1 MKLMEN
7 SSGDQAKSGYLPL
20 IGAILLSALLVSVT
34 VGIFVEWT
42 INRIYVPVGNSLQ
55 LRYKG
60 PLVWTFGAK
69 MAKPGY
75 WSEEGEI
82 GIQREMRGPGRHFYC
97 PLWYERVMVEDV
109 EILPGQVGIVTCR
122 VGSPLPD
129 GQFLVDGKLGET
141 TQKGIL
147 RQALGPGRYRVNPYG
162 YTVKIVETITD
173 ESSGQHKY
181 SGWIDV
187 PTGYVGVVTNLTD
200 IPHLNRKT
208 GIQSNVLPPGIYL
221 VNNYEQQID
230 IVEVGFRECTISV
243 DNEKEDDGTQ
253 KVDDAGEPYIA
264 DTSQGIS
271 FPSSDGFTINMDF
284 TAIWGVM
291 PEQAPHT
298 ILTFG
303 NVDQVENKVVRPQV
317 ESICRNNGSKHN
329 AVQLLVGTDRERFQS
344 AIQEEL
350 ATVLHDKQLTLLYG
364 LVRHIY
370 IPRQIREPKQAAFV
384 SDELTLTRQ
393 QEQESA
399 KMEGNLREAER
410 RVELE
415 SQRVKADT
423 ERKVAAKTAEGDK
436 TVGEIA
442 AETRRLVAAIAKETA
457 TLQAQ
462 ATLALG
468 EAENKGK
475 QLIEEA
481 KAQRFQLAV
490 DAFGSGDAY
499 NEWIF
504 AQGLPESLDLK
515 LIYAGEGTL
524 WTDMKNLGLQTTLPV
539 TK

>member
-1 MKLMEN
+1 MNTIEH
-7 SSGDQAKSGYLPL
+7 SSDDQTNRGYLPW
-20 IGAILLSALLVSVT
+20 IGLSLFGALFVVLSAGL
-34 VGIFVEWT
+34 FVEWT
-42 INRIYVPVGNSLQ
+42 INRIYVPVGHSLQ

-60 PLVWTFGAK
+60 PLLWTFGAK

-75 WSEEGEI
+75 WSEDGEI
-82 GIQREMRGPGRHFYC
+82 GILREMRGPGRHFYC
-97 PLWYERVMVEDV
+97 PLWYERVMVDDV

-122 VGSPLPD
+122 VGSPLPE

-162 YTVKIVETITD
+162 YTVKIIKTLED
-173 ESSGQHKY
+173 ESGGQHKY
-181 SGWIDV
+181 SGWVDV

-200 IPHLNRKT
+200 IPQLNRKV

-230 IVEVGFRECTISV
+230 IVEVGYRECTISV
-243 DNEKEDDGTQ
+243 ENEVDRDGKL
-253 KVDDAGEPYIA
+253 KVDDAGEPLIA
-264 DTSQGIS
+264 DTSAGIS

-291 PEQAPHT
+291 PAQAPHT

-303 NVDQVENKVVRPQV
+303 NVEQVENKVVRPQV

-329 AVQLLVGTDRERFQS
+329 AVQLLVGTDREHFQA
-344 AIQEEL
+344 AIQAEL
-350 ATVLHDKQLTLLYG
+350 DTVLRDKQLTLLYG

-423 ERKVAAKTAEGDK
+423 ERKVAAKIAEGDK
-436 TVGEIA
+436 SVGEIM

-462 ATLALG
+462 ATLTLG

-490 DAFGSGDAY
+490 DAFGSGDAF

-504 AQGLPESLDLK
+504 ANGLPQSLDLK

-524 WTDMKNLGLQTTLPV
+524 WTDMKNMGIQATLPAQ
-539 TK
+539 K